1 MLISLFSENRSRRRF
16 IAALVG
22 ALFVLGTSADAQQ
35 RRRSRA
41 ANELD
46 DVVFATSFSPDGK
59 TLAIARGAGEPSQR
73 YGRIELWDT
82 KSGTLRHVIKGFDG
96 PVRSV
101 SFSPDGQT
109 FVSGSS
115 EYRTSKIQE
124 KPRTREGS
132 VFGELKW
139 WDTQT
144 GELKQKLTLPGD
156 GNSSLRA
163 TYSPDGKQ
171 LVIVESFLHTTLVS
185 PLYPA
190 LMVSPYANFVTPGLI
205 LNAKIK
211 LLDAQTG
218 ELKLKL
224 DASQPAVALF
234 SPDGE
239 RLAARNLHWTGDRS
253 EIMVWNVRTGRR
265 EHKLAAGTWSFDYKQ
280 PNAIAFSPDGRLLAI
295 AITSI
300 HNRSSR
306 DFAKW
311 VYISEVRLLDVTT
324 WKVVRRLATPGIVD
338 SLTFAPNG
346 RVLLIAGEEVGVRP
360 RVKFWDLQT
369 GGAANLAV
377 SEEDINQPGEYLFA
391 TGRNP
396 EAIDSL
402 ALSPDG
408 GLLALR
414 VGQTT
419 VKVFD
424 TQTWKVKH
432 TFDENSGGDVKERST
447 SRFVMSV
454 RRVLEVAFSADGDTL
469 AGELDHGEIKLW
481 DHRTGEIKKRL
492 GADEDEP
499 SLVAIATDGGTLA
512 EVSNGKLRVW
522 HSGSEEK
529 RILTMPAGGPI
540 SAIALSADG
549 QTLAVGTGKEL
560 QLLNS
565 ATGQVLKTLA
575 SGQTTASRIVL
586 SHDGLTLAT
595 ADESGA
601 IAVWD
606 LANERIAKTLNAG
619 SKVTA
624 LRFAR
629 DGRMLASATEDLDIA
644 IWNLQTGS
652 LQQKLQK
659 HSAAINALAFSPN
672 GELLASGGDDRTAVI
687 WDTAS
692 GKSKRTFKGHDQTV
706 TALAFSPDGTLL
718 ATAGG
723 NAAVV
728 LWDVGT
734 GKLNRV
740 LR

>member
-1 MLISLFSENRSRRRF
+1 
-16 IAALVG
+16 
-22 ALFVLGTSADAQQ
+22 LFVWGISADAQE
-35 RRRSRA
+35 RRTRRP
-41 ANELD
+41 NKLD

-59 TLAIARGAGEPSQR
+59 TLAIARGADEPTQR

-82 KSGTLRHVIKGFDG
+82 ESGTLRHVIKGFDG

-109 FVSGSS
+109 LVSGSS
-115 EYRTSKIQE
+115 EYRISKIQE
-124 KPRTREGS
+124 KPRSREGS

-139 WDTQT
+139 WDTQS

-171 LVIVESFLHTTLVS
+171 LAIIESFVHSSFVS
-185 PLYPA
+185 
-190 LMVSPYANFVTPGLI
+190 MDSSPSTVAEGYAQLRTPNLI
-205 LNAKIK
+205 VDARIK

-218 ELKLKL
+218 EVKLKL
-224 DASQPAVALF
+224 GVSLPVWAVF

-239 RLAARNLHWTGDRS
+239 KVAVRNQHWTGDRS
-253 EIMVWNVRTGRR
+253 EVLLWDARTGRR
-265 EHKLAAGTWSFDYKQ
+265 EHKLTSGTLPWVEP
-280 PNAIAFSPDGRLLAI
+280 PNAIAFSPDGRQLAV
-295 AITSI
+295 AITTVNKGSQYVFTGEI
-300 HNRSSR
+300 R
-306 DFAKW
+306 
-311 VYISEVRLLDVTT
+311 ILDVTS
-324 WKVVRRLATPGIVD
+324 WKVVRRLASFGIIN
-338 SLTFAPNG
+338 SLTFSPSG
-346 RVLLIAGEEVGVRP
+346 RVLLSAGEEAAVRP

-369 GGAANLAV
+369 GEATNLV
-377 SEEDINQPGEYLFA
+377 VGEQDVNNYVQYVL
-391 TGRNP
+391 GMRQNP
-396 EAIDSL
+396 EVIDSL
-402 ALSPDG
+402 AVSPDG
-408 GLLALR
+408 GWLAFR

-424 TQTWKVKH
+424 TRTWRLKH

-454 RRVLEVAFSADGDTL
+454 RRVLAVAFSADGDTL
-469 AGELDHGEIKLW
+469 AGELDHGEIRLW
-481 DHRTGEIKKRL
+481 DHRTGEVRKKL

-512 EVSNGKLRVW
+512 DVSNGKLRVW
-522 HSGSEEK
+522 HSGSEAK
-529 RILTMPAGGPI
+529 RILTMPDAGSI
-540 SAIALSADG
+540 SAIALSTDG
-549 QTLAVGTGKEL
+549 RTLAVGTTKKL
-560 QLLNS
+560 QLLN
-565 ATGQVLKTLA
+565 ADTGQVLKTLA
-575 SGQTTASRIVL
+575 NGQTTAGSIVF
-586 SHDGLTLAT
+586 SHDGLALAT
-595 ADESGA
+595 ADERGA

-606 LANERIAKTLNAG
+606 LANERIAKTLDAG

-624 LRFAR
+624 LQFAR
-629 DGRMLASATEDLDIA
+629 DGRMLASASEDQDIA
-644 IWNLQTGS
+644 IWNLQTGT

-728 LWDVGT
+728 VWDVGT